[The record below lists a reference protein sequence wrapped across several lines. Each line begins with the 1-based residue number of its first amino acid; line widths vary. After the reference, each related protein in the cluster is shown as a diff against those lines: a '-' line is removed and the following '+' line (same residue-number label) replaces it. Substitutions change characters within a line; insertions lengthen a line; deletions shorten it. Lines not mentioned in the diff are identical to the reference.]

1 MSVIGDFTVPAASFA
16 LADALA
22 SHPETRI
29 EADRQATHSPREVF
43 PFLWVTGGDLDAFES
58 AFRDAPAVETVSVA
72 ERTDDAAMFRI
83 VWDEPFQELIH
94 DMIDHHASILEAS
107 ASEDTWS
114 LRLRFAEERMV
125 SSFREHFE
133 ETGRRFEVRSL
144 WHPSD
149 PHQREYGLTAEQY
162 DALATAV
169 RAGYFD
175 VPRGA
180 SATELGER
188 LDISGNAASQRV
200 RRGSATL
207 VRNALLLDEEAEGT

>member
-1 MSVIGDFTVPAASFA
+1 VSVIGDFTVPAASFA
-16 LADALA
+16 LAGPLA
-22 SHPETRI
+22 SHPETQI

-43 PFLWVTGGDLDAFES
+43 PFLWATGGNLDAFEG
-58 AFRDAPAVETVSVA
+58 ALRDVPAVEAVSVA
-72 ERTDDAAMFRI
+72 ERTDDAVMFRL
-83 VWDEPFQELIH
+83 VWGDSFQELIH

-107 ASEDTWS
+107 AADDTWS
-114 LRLRFAEERMV
+114 LRLRFADEEMI
-125 SSFREHFE
+125 SSFQNHFD

-144 WHPSD
+144 WHPSG
-149 PHQREYGLTAEQY
+149 PHQREYGLTPEQY